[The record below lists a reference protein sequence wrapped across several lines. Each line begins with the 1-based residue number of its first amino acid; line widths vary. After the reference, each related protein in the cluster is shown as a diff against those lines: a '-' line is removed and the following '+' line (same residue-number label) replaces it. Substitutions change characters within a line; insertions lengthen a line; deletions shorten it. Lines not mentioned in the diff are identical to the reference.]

1 LEVWDSLEGC
11 ILVYILMLEAPSDL
25 PDDVAVLQAMIAL
38 RDAEIDLGK
47 QKLTLFETGIRD
59 RDYQIEKLKHELA
72 GLRRHRFGSKSEALD
87 QLELT
92 LEEAEIAKAVDTP
105 AADDPECAIG
115 DAAEEAPKQKPRR
128 KPLPDHLHRNNQ
140 VLSPGDECS
149 DCGGSLKTLGEDVTE
164 ELEYVP
170 GRFVVNRIIRPR
182 MACICCDA
190 ICQSPMPSR
199 PIEKGRPG
207 PGLLAHVLVNKYA
220 DHLPLYRQSQI
231 FEREGIDLDRSTL
244 ADWVGKSA
252 ALLEPL
258 ADAIQL
264 HVQSGQAIFAD
275 DTPVNMLSPGAG
287 KTKTARLWAYVRDE
301 RPWVGEAP
309 PAAFYR
315 FSRDRKAEQ
324 PSEHLKDYTGWMH
337 ADGYSGFNDL
347 YRSGRVREM
356 ACMAH
361 ARRKF
366 VDVFKSQGLAVA
378 EETIKR
384 IAALYGIEKEVR
396 GMSPEDRATIR
407 QEKAKP
413 LFDELEA
420 WLGTQLPKISGK
432 SELAKAIRYTLTRM
446 KKMRPYLDHGI
457 LELDNNSAERSM
469 RCVALGRK
477 NYLFMGSEN
486 GGKSAAIAYTLIET
500 AKLNGV
506 DPQAWL
512 TDTLA
517 RIADHKITRIDE
529 LLPWRYVASAA

>member
-1 LEVWDSLEGC
+1 
-11 ILVYILMLEAPSDL
+11 MLEAPSDLPCDL

-38 RDAEIDLGK
+38 RDAQIDLGK
-47 QKLTLFETGIRD
+47 QKLTLFETGIRE

-92 LEEAEIAKAVDTP
+92 LEEAEVAKAVDTP
-105 AADDPECAIG
+105 AVDDI
-115 DAAEEAPKQKPRR
+115 AEEAPREKPYR

-140 VLSPGDECS
+140 VLSPGEECN
-149 DCGGSLKTLGEDVTE
+149 DCGGALKTLGEDVTE

-231 FEREGIDLDRSTL
+231 FAREGIHLDRSTL

-258 ADAIQL
+258 ADAIQR
-264 HVQSGQAIFAD
+264 HVLSGQAIFAD

-347 YRSGRVREM
+347 YRSGRIREM

-366 VDVFKSQGLAVA
+366 VDVFKSQGSAIA
-378 EETIKR
+378 EEAIKR
-384 IAALYGIEKEVR
+384 IAILYCIEKEAR
-396 GMSPEDRATIR
+396 GRAPEDRATIR
-407 QEKAKP
+407 HEKAKP

-420 WLGTQLPKISGK
+420 WFGAQLPKISGK

-512 TDTLA
+512 ADTLA
-517 RIADHKITRIDE
+517 RIADHKITRIDQ
-529 LLPWRYVASAA
+529 LLPWRYAASAA

>member
-105 AADDPECAIG
+105 AADETNDT
-115 DAAEEAPKQKPRR
+115 AEEAPKKKPHR

-149 DCGGSLKTLGEDVTE
+149 DCGGPLKTLGEDVTE

-258 ADAIQL
+258 ADAIQR

-378 EETIKR
+378 EEAIKR

-396 GMSPEDRATIR
+396 GMSPEDRAAIR

-446 KKMRPYLDHGI
+446 KKMRSYLDHGI

-486 GGKSAAIAYTLIET
+486 GGKSAAIIYTLIET

-512 TDTLA
+512 ADTLA
-517 RIADHKITRIDE
+517 RIADHKITRIDQ
-529 LLPWRYVASAA
+529 LLPWRYAASKA

>member
-1 LEVWDSLEGC
+1 
-11 ILVYILMLEAPSDL
+11 MLEAPEDM
-25 PDDVAVLQAMIAL
+25 PGDVAALQAMIGV
-38 RDAEIDLGK
+38 RDAEIDLTK
-47 QKLTLFETGIRD
+47 QKLTIFETEIRS

-72 GLRRHRFGSKSEALD
+72 GLRRHRFGSKSESLD

-92 LEEAEIAKAVDTP
+92 LEEQEIARAADAPAVDDT
-105 AADDPECAIG
+105 DESVEDE
-115 DAAEEAPKQKPRR
+115 PKRKPRR
-128 KPLPDHLHRNNQ
+128 KALPEHLHRNDQ
-140 VLSPGDECS
+140 VLSPGEECS
-149 DCGGSLKTLGEDVTE
+149 ACGGALKTLGEDTTE

-182 MACICCDA
+182 MACSCCDA

-199 PIEKGRPG
+199 PIDKGMAG

-231 FEREGIDLDRSTL
+231 FQREGIDLDRSTL

-258 ADAIQL
+258 ADAIQR
-264 HVQSGQAIFAD
+264 HVLSGQAIFAD

-301 RPWVGEAP
+301 RPWKGAAP
-309 PAAFYR
+309 PAALYR
-315 FSRDRKAEQ
+315 FSRDRKSEQ
-324 PSEHLKDYTGWMH
+324 PSEHLKDYSGWMH
-337 ADGYSGFNDL
+337 ADGYAGFNDL
-347 YRSGRVREM
+347 YRTGRVREM

-361 ARRKF
+361 ARRKL
-366 VDVFKSQGLAVA
+366 VDVFKSQGSAIA
-378 EETIKR
+378 EQAIKR
-384 IAALYGIEKEVR
+384 IAALYGIEKEAR
-396 GMSPEDRATIR
+396 GQSPDDRAAIR
-407 QEKAKP
+407 QEKAKQ
-413 LFDELEA
+413 LFDELEV
-420 WLGTQLPKISGK
+420 WLGVQLPKISGK
-432 SELAKAIRYTLTRM
+432 SELAKAIRYALTRM
-446 KKMRPYLDHGI
+446 KKMRPYLDHGM

-477 NYLFMGSEN
+477 NYLFMGSEG
-486 GGKSAAIAYTLIET
+486 GGKSAAIVYTLIET

-512 TDTLA
+512 TDILA

-529 LLPWRYVASAA
+529 LLPWRYAASAA